1 MYTEN
6 IRKEKSKNLLHKQ
19 EVTHFR
25 GRKKFNKGLFN
36 SSLYSD
42 NSHQKLNVLLL
53 TTIFLLFQGNIGP

>member
-25 GRKKFNKGLFN
+25 GRKKFYKGLFN

-42 NSHQKLNVLLL
+42 NRWSPEVECPVLNDY
-53 TTIFLLFQGNIGP
+53 ISFISG